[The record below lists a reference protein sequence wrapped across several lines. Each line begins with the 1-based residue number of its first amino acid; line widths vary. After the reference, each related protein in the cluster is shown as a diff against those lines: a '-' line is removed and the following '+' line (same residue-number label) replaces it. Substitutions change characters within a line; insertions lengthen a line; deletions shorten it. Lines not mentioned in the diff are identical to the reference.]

1 MAPIRVSTDLW
12 LPTVIS
18 TGCML
23 TPRGGGFSG
32 HIHADHDEICLV
44 ANQPSW
50 IRHAGHERVAE
61 PGTVFLFR
69 RGEFHGYRNEA
80 HHEPH
85 LWLVHFVADEALYRE
100 CPVLA
105 STDPDQRV
113 WHLSPVQ
120 QRAYQG
126 LFVRLQAELASAH
139 SGSRAA
145 TAAWLRLI
153 LIGAARWRE
162 PQAPSVAPP
171 PHDAALM
178 NLWEVIHDCVDRP
191 ADFSGALAR
200 RVPKYDALRHRFKAT
215 YGLAPRDLLLH
226 LRMHRAKQLL
236 LESDMTV
243 TAIAAQLGY
252 GRSHEFTRVF
262 HSHVGCTP
270 TAFRANPFQDVDR
283 DRVS

>member
-1 MAPIRVSTDLW
+1 MPRTRVATW
-12 LPTVIS
+12 LPSVIS

-23 TPRGGGFSG
+23 TPRGGGFPA
-32 HIHADHDEICLV
+32 HVHADHDEICLV

-50 IRHAGHERVAE
+50 IRHAGNERLAE

-80 HHEPH
+80 KHEPH
-85 LWLVHFVADEALYRE
+85 LWLVHFAADETLYRD

-105 STDPDQRV
+105 SADPDQRV
-113 WHLSPVQ
+113 WHLTPAQ

-139 SGSRAA
+139 SGAHAA
-145 TAAWLRLI
+145 AAAWLRLI

-162 PQAPSVAPP
+162 SDAPTVAPP

-191 ADFSGALAR
+191 ADFSRTLAR
-200 RVPKYDALRHRFKAT
+200 RVPNYDALRHRFKST

-226 LRMHRAKQLL
+226 LRMNRAKQVL
-236 LESDMTV
+236 LESDLPI
-243 TAIAAQLGY
+243 TAIAALLGY
-252 GRSHEFTRVF
+252 GRSHEFTRMF
-262 HSHVGCTP
+262 RSQVGCTP
-270 TAFRANPFQDVDR
+270 TGFRANPFFSADR
-283 DRVS
+283 GQTS